1 MTRLLNKDVFYLRI
15 IYCNAINSVVDKD
28 DSLQSGLGLLAK
40 YATHAMKQDVSTK
53 KVKRKRVEG
62 ACSEQT
68 TDLVANSDVDT
79 AIINETNDN
88 NATACSIASHIKV
101 EGSY

>member
-1 MTRLLNKDVFYLRI
+1 MLHLRI
-15 IYCNAINSVVDKD
+15 IYCNAINSIVDKD

-40 YATHAMKQDVSTK
+40 YATHAMKQDVSSTK
-53 KVKRKRVEG
+53 KVKRKRAEG
-62 ACSEQT
+62 VCSEQT
-68 TDLVANSDVDT
+68 TDHVANSDVDT

-88 NATACSIASHIKV
+88 NATACSIASPIKI